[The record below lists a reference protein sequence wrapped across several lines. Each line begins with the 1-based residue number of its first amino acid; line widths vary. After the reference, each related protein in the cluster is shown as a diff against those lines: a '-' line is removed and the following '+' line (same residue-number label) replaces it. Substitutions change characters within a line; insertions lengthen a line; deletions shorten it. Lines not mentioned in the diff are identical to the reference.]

1 MNFHNLFMKVLRP
14 LQVLVMLFKVQKYT
28 ESSGNK
34 EDRDARVIL
43 SSWVCVGGG
52 NLSYKNILY

>member
-1 MNFHNLFMKVLRP
+1 MNFHNLFIKVLPP

-43 SSWVCVGGG
+43 SSCVCVWGGK
-52 NLSYKNILY
+52 LVI

>member
-1 MNFHNLFMKVLRP
+1 MNFHNPFIKVLPP
-14 LQVLVMLFKVQKYT
+14 LQVLVMLLKVQKYT

-43 SSWVCVGGG
+43 SSWVGGG
-52 NLSYKNILY
+52 DLSYKNILY

>member
-1 MNFHNLFMKVLRP
+1 MKVLRP